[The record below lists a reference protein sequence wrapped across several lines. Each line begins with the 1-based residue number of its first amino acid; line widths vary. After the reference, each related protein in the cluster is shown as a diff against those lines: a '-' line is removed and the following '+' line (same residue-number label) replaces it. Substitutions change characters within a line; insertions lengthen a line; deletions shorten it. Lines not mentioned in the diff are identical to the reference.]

1 MWRFTKRV
9 LSNRRVRVWLGVVGL
24 FALVVIG
31 AAGWHVKDATD
42 PARVEP
48 IALPGDLVFADGD
61 IILAGGV
68 SLQSRAVTALVGGE
82 RYSHVGLIEL
92 TEDGPMVLHASPR
105 GAGDG
110 GVGDRVARLPLAVFL
125 CERGYV
131 AVRVLRL
138 RPSEADAEA
147 TSAIPAE
154 AARIAGDYGYDEI
167 NLNVG
172 CPSDRVQSGAFGACL
187 MRDPALV
194 ARCVSAMIEASQ
206 GPEITVKC
214 RIGVDDQDPEI
225 ALRDFIGTV
234 SDAGVRSFAIHARK
248 AWLEGLSPKQ
258 NRTVISLW
266 IKRKLYTL
274 QYRSNQHAH

>member
-48 IALPGDLVFADGD
+48 IVLPGDLVFADGD

-125 CERGYV
+125 CERGDG
-131 AVRVLRL
+131 AVRLLRL

-147 TSAIPAE
+147 TFAIPAE
-154 AARIAGDYGYDEI
+154 AARIAGGYADAAVPFDHRYDLAEHEALYCTELVWLAYAQAGLDWPDAI
-167 NLNVG
+167 YSH
-172 CPSDRVQSGAFGACL
+172 PSLTRAD
-187 MRDPALV
+187 
-194 ARCVSAMIEASQ
+194 
-206 GPEITVKC
+206 GPVILP
-214 RIGVDDQDPEI
+214 GSFVDD
-225 ALRDFIGTV
+225 ARFTTV
-234 SDAGVRSFAIHARK
+234 WDTAPDSD
-248 AWLEGLSPKQ
+248 
-258 NRTVISLW
+258 
-266 IKRKLYTL
+266 
-274 QYRSNQHAH
+274 